1 MRIGHR
7 SRIKGFSLVE
17 VLVTLIVVS
26 VGLLGLAKMESLA
39 LVSTNVAGTR
49 SIAAIQ
55 ASSLAAAMHANRG
68 FWGKGTAPGSAT
80 VTATSAGVVTILPV
94 STGLGVAATCTTS
107 GATACDVAHMAAY
120 DVQQWAIA
128 VAKLLPSYLATI
140 QCNTANAPVNCTISI
155 TWVENAVA
163 ATSQQTATGLSALQ
177 KPVYT
182 LYVEP

>member
-1 MRIGHR
+1 MTQPIACPAHMR
-7 SRIKGFSLVE
+7 GFSLVE
-17 VLVTLIVVS
+17 VLVTLVVVS

-68 FWGKGTAPGSAT
+68 FWGGGTAPASAT
-80 VTATSAGVVTILPV
+80 VTATSAGAWTIGD
-94 STGLGVAATCTTS
+94 TGLSVAATCTTS
-107 GATACDVAHMAAY
+107 GATACDNAHMAAY

-128 VAKLLPSYLATI
+128 VGKLLPGYLATI
-140 QCNTANAPVNCTISI
+140 QCNTANAPVNCTVSI
-155 TWVENAVA
+155 TWAENAVA
-163 ATSQQTATGLSALQ
+163 ATSQQKAMSSLNQ
-177 KPVYT
+177 PVYT